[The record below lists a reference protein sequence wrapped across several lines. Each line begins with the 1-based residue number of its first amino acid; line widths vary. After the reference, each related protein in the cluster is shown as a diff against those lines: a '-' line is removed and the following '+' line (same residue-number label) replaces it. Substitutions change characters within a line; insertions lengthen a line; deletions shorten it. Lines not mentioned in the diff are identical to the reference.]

1 MLITVNGIGLTYYGK
16 CDFDTD
22 GNYISTKCFV
32 FFYIPILPIS
42 SALINEQATTA
53 SSFREGNYAIIT
65 TFPVY
70 WPQAL
75 RIWSFLIAL
84 MPAFIVL
91 NHIGQFI
98 PETDAIW
105 YFLKT
110 FEQDKLLALLIA
122 YLTVLLPLPF
132 LLRYQARRRPRQRT
146 HKNLLKLMK

>member
-1 MLITVNGIGLTYYGK
+1 MWHAFHKSAFLFSQLRREKMLITVNGIGLTYYGK

-70 WPQAL
+70 
-75 RIWSFLIAL
+75 S
-84 MPAFIVL
+84 
-91 NHIGQFI
+91 
-98 PETDAIW
+98 
-105 YFLKT
+105 
-110 FEQDKLLALLIA
+110 
-122 YLTVLLPLPF
+122 
-132 LLRYQARRRPRQRT
+132 
-146 HKNLLKLMK
+146 